1 MSRGR
6 DDDVGKMLGSW
17 LGKAKQIAEPPQ
29 PSEVPGSLNR
39 AEQVRGHSS
48 GEDTL
53 SQLNFKIPNRLKK
66 RIKQLAVRDNIT
78 LLTML
83 AHMVELYEKEHG
95 KLGK

>member
-29 PSEVPGSLNR
+29 PSEVPGSLSR
-39 AEQVRGHSS
+39 AEQARTHSS
-48 GEDTL
+48 GDETL

-95 KLGK
+95 KLGR

>member
-6 DDDVGKMLGSW
+6 DDDVGKMLGGW
-17 LGKAKQIAEPPQ
+17 LGKAKQIAEPPH

-39 AEQVRGHSS
+39 AEQQRGHSS
-48 GEDTL
+48 GEEAL